1 MELAKLVRSSRCRR
15 ASFAALHPP
24 TPRPTS
30 PVVRIVWVTI
40 VWELGCIG
48 AIRPVGI
55 GSNVTNIP
63 IRT

>member
-40 VWELGCIG
+40 VWELGCI
-48 AIRPVGI
+48 RPVGI
-55 GSNVTNIP
+55 GSSVTNIP